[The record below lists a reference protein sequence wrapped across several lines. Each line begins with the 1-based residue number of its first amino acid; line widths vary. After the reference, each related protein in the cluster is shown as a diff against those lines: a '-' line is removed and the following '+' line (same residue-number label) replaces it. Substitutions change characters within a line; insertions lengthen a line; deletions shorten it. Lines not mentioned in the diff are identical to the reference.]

1 MSLGVRRQYRK
12 MFKDEASMLL
22 VPKWCVF
29 LFGRFVTY
37 KKRGAPAASYNAF
50 LLLKESS
57 ILSKDS
63 WSFFRY
69 GTSFHRVLAAIYSSL
84 RLNASIRRFFCSL
97 VPHSF
102 DDSAA
107 PVAFFL
113 CVDST
118 FGSAF
123 NLRRSFTPS
132 TLHFVAN

>member
-29 LFGRFVTY
+29 LFGCFVTY

-113 CVDST
+113 CFDST